1 MTDQLEEVELESEEM
16 ETPVEPSAAKSYIC
30 MWDDVLPPD
39 YCKETINLFGESWP
53 QRISEDKENNFGYF
67 ELDILDPNLL
77 ERNPRWREISYFAL
91 QRLQS
96 YSELY
101 RQFYRIEFFPSQAV
115 NEQLIMRKYIPRD
128 EHPYHSDVM
137 TGEDSKRFLTI
148 NFFLN
153 DTEEGQY
160 TLPDYNIGVESR
172 TGRLLI
178 HPSFWTHPSQITPS
192 KEDRYVIS
200 TFLRYQ

>member
-1 MTDQLEEVELESEEM
+1 MTEQLEEIELESEDM
-16 ETPVEPSAAKSYIC
+16 ETLAEPSAAKSYIC
-30 MWDDVLPPD
+30 MWDNVLPPD
-39 YCKETINLFGESWP
+39 YCEETIELFRESIP
-53 QRISEDKENNFGYF
+53 RRMNEENYGCF
-67 ELDILDPNLL
+67 ELDILDENLL
-77 ERNPRWREISYFAL
+77 KNTPRWREVSYFLL
-91 QRLQS
+91 QRLQR

-115 NEQLIMRKYIPRD
+115 NEQLVMRKYIPKD
-128 EHPYHSDVM
+128 EMGYHSDVM
-137 TGEDSKRFLTI
+137 TGDESKRFLTI

-178 HPSFWTHPSQITPS
+178 HPSYWTHPSQITS
-192 KEDRYVIS
+192 SNEERYIIS

>member
-1 MTDQLEEVELESEEM
+1 MTEQLEEIELESEDI
-16 ETPVEPSAAKSYIC
+16 ETLAEPSAAKSYIC
-30 MWDDVLPPD
+30 MWDNVLPPD
-39 YCKETINLFGESWP
+39 YCEETIDLFKESIP
-53 QRISEDKENNFGYF
+53 QRVDEENYGCF
-67 ELDILDPNLL
+67 ELDILDENLL
-77 ERNPRWREISYFAL
+77 KIKPRWREVSYFLL
-91 QRLQS
+91 QRLQR

-115 NEQLIMRKYIPRD
+115 NEQLIMRKYIPKD
-128 EHPYHSDVM
+128 EMGYHSDVV
-137 TGEDSKRFLTI
+137 GDDDHKRFLTI

-153 DTEEGQY
+153 DAEEGQY

-178 HPSFWTHPSQITPS
+178 HPSYWTHPSQITS
-192 KEDRYVIS
+192 SNEERYIIS